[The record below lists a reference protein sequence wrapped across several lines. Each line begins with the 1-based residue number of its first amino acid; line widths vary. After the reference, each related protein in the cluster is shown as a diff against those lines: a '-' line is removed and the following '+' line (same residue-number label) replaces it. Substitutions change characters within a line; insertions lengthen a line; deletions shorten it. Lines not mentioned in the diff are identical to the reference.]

1 MSIWENYFPT
11 WKQKNYS
18 EHKGTKVEDFNLE
31 QKNRFNRNK
40 DNVTDN
46 MIVQGEETIP
56 EKDMQLLKEF
66 LQTILNPAKLP
77 DTPTGIWNHGP
88 ERLERLLE
96 RHADASKEESLID
109 ADGARNSFIHFKHF
123 INTGSNKDKTP
134 TEICEILAKPGVYED
149 IFISCSHMLGNKTFT
164 HIMFHHGKHT
174 QFSDLLPLSTASL
187 TRKNPQRCKIIH
199 GMYPIGRKDRST
211 MDWSE
216 HKFL

>member
-1 MSIWENYFPT
+1 
-11 WKQKNYS
+11 
-18 EHKGTKVEDFNLE
+18 
-31 QKNRFNRNK
+31 
-40 DNVTDN
+40 

-149 IFISCSHMLGNKTFT
+149 IFIFCSHVLGNKKVHPYHVPSWET
-164 HIMFHHGKHT
+164 
-174 QFSDLLPLSTASL
+174 
-187 TRKNPQRCKIIH
+187 NPIQWFCYPCILYPWNTKI
-199 GMYPIGRKDRST
+199 PKDA
-211 MDWSE
+211 
-216 HKFL
+216 K